1 MSISHNRKIQWTR
14 SDQVMY
20 ATDIEEFYYVESNEP
35 VPEGS
40 PIGIDIDIL
49 DKPRKQDG
57 KVDLILFEDIYWKPA
72 KCPLK

>member
-1 MSISHNRKIQWTR
+1 MSISHNRKIQRTR
-14 SDQVMY
+14 S
-20 ATDIEEFYYVESNEP
+20 
-35 VPEGS
+35 EGS